1 MRSHRCESE
10 PNFHSHAYTETGYLP
25 ENFLPEFLDLVV
37 WGHEHECLIDPRY
50 NPEMNFHVMQPGS
63 SVATSLMPGEAVTK
77 HVAIVSVTGKDF
89 KVEPIRLKTVRPFVM
104 KEIVLSEER
113 EAKKLAKKDNRNL
126 LTQYLIGVVEGLI
139 QQAKDEWLEA
149 QEEGDFEEE
158 PEVPLP
164 LIRLRV
170 EYSAPD
176 GGNFDC
182 ENPQRFSNRFVS
194 KVANVN
200 DVVQFYRKKAGSGRK
215 APDGIDLPE
224 ESVLAQL
231 SIDSVKVEKLVRE
244 FLTAQSLTILPQNSF
259 GDAVSQFVDKD
270 DKHAMEM
277 FVNESLLDQI
287 KYLME
292 IDHADEDE
300 IQSAMDAHK
309 SKLEE
314 LFAAGRLKRT
324 KRAKV
329 KPRPAN
335 WDSELDGEWE
345 AQPAALVRSDVD
357 DAMEDV
363 ETPAASNLSVA
374 RNRSKAAAPSKVP
387 AKKPANAR
395 AGAGRAKKKV
405 VEDESEEEE
414 EEDQNMLMDDDED
427 DNELFVQPARP
438 AKATT
443 TRKAAPP
450 KKPAPPAKRGP
461 TRGASKPTKPST
473 QSTLAFPRTAA
484 PSQGRG
490 KSTQDVA
497 VEDISDDDED
507 DEAFEPAPST
517 NRATRSRR

>member
-1 MRSHRCESE
+1 
-10 PNFHSHAYTETGYLP
+10 
-25 ENFLPEFLDLVV
+25 
-37 WGHEHECLIDPRY
+37 
-50 NPEMNFHVMQPGS
+50 
-63 SVATSLMPGEAVTK
+63 MPGEAVTK
-77 HVAIVSVTGKDF
+77 HVAIVSITGKDF

-104 KEIVLSEER
+104 KEVILSEEK
-113 EAKKLAKKDNRNL
+113 ESKKIAKKENRTL
-126 LTQYLIGVVEGLI
+126 LTQYLISIVEGLI

-149 QEEGDFEEE
+149 QEEGDSDEER
-158 PEVPLP
+158 EVPLP

-182 ENPQRFSNRFVS
+182 ENPQRFSNRFVG

-215 APDGIDLPE
+215 APDGVDMPE
-224 ESVLAQL
+224 ESILAQL

-287 KYLME
+287 KHLME

-300 IQSAMDAHK
+300 IQNAMDAHK

-324 KRAKV
+324 KRAKL

-335 WDSELDGEWE
+335 WDSDLDGEWE

-357 DAMEDV
+357 EVMEDD
-363 ETPAASNLSVA
+363 EGPLASTTSTA
-374 RNRSKAAAPSKVP
+374 RGRSKAAVP
-387 AKKPANAR
+387 RKANAAVKKPANVKAAR
-395 AGAGRAKKKV
+395 GKKKAVEEESEEDDEDILMVESDEGESQLFVKPAHPAKASRKPAPPKKSAAPAKRASTRGTSNTTKQSTLTFSQAATQSQGRAKKLQEV
-405 VEDESEEEE
+405 PA
-414 EEDQNMLMDDDED
+414 DDISDED
-427 DNELFVQPARP
+427 D
-438 AKATT
+438 
-443 TRKAAPP
+443 
-450 KKPAPPAKRGP
+450 
-461 TRGASKPTKPST
+461 
-473 QSTLAFPRTAA
+473 
-484 PSQGRG
+484 
-490 KSTQDVA
+490 
-497 VEDISDDDED
+497 DD
-507 DEAFEPAPST
+507 AFEPAPST
-517 NRATRSRR
+517 IRSTRSRR